1 MHLATRMTLA
11 LALGLGLLTA
21 VPATAAPYSAQFTS
35 VHDALVSKATD
46 ETDPAKKAALTA
58 AAALFDNTSKSFAA
72 DLTDAMN
79 AITKLEKAYGTSDP
93 AMTLYLDG
101 LVQSAYLPVFFRG
114 NQAYNG
120 AALKLVNKGDY
131 HAVAALAKSHAAK
144 ATALSKRFPEV
155 ANPSI
160 TRLQK
165 MKALIAFEKYGFA
178 LAKRFKITLNQF

>member
-11 LALGLGLLTA
+11 LGLGLGLLTA
-21 VPATAAPYSAQFTS
+21 APATAAPYSAQFTS
-35 VHDALVSKATD
+35 VHDALVSKAAD
-46 ETDPAKKAALTA
+46 ETDAAKKAALTA

-79 AITKLEKAYGTSDP
+79 AIAKLQKAYGTSDSE
-93 AMTLYLDG
+93 MNMYLDG

-114 NQAYNG
+114 NQAYQG
-120 AALKLVNKGDY
+120 AALKLVNQGNY
-131 HAVAALAKSHAAK
+131 RAVAALAKTHAAR
-144 ATALSKRFPEV
+144 ATALTKRFPDV
-155 ANPSI
+155 ADPSI